1 MVRWWKGK
9 CDGMFVRGEPS
20 LKVCVIASLEEV
32 CVCVAGDDATVV
44 SLIRILDVVVVSLIR
59 ILFIS
64 FIREM
69 MSIVLRGEVIFS
81 FVVACFSD

>member
-1 MVRWWKGK
+1 M
-9 CDGMFVRGEPS
+9 
-20 LKVCVIASLEEV
+20 
-32 CVCVAGDDATVV
+32 AGDDATVV